1 MAASAFH
8 RASLRSHRRVKP
20 VSGVSVA
27 WKDVAPVWTRSFPI
41 AKEPTTLGQHLKNKR
56 FMAGMRQD
64 ETAVKLGVS
73 NRTLSLWETDRVYP
87 AWAFQPRL
95 AAYLGYDPFTDPTL
109 GSPKR
114 NEPSGVA
121 ILSPDAPI
129 TVGQKIK
136 DFRLKSRKT
145 RRQLAVE
152 WGISPKTLWG
162 WEANRRQPSESC
174 RKRMAGIKL

>member
-1 MAASAFH
+1 MTHSPIQ
-8 RASLRSHRRVKP
+8 RSEVP
-20 VSGVSVA
+20 NA
-27 WKDVAPVWTRSFPI
+27 T
-41 AKEPTTLGQHLKNKR
+41 N
-56 FMAGMRQD
+56 RQ
-64 ETAVKLGVS
+64 AL
-73 NRTLSLWETDRVYP
+73 
-87 AWAFQPRL
+87 
-95 AAYLGYDPFTDPTL
+95 PFYHQTP
-109 GSPKR
+109 
-114 NEPSGVA
+114 
-121 ILSPDAPI
+121 PI